1 MYYVF
6 NCCCSNCS
14 SLKFEACKYMIFL
27 NLFHIQ
33 VSRRDFQVGMV
44 TILYSPKMAQSV
56 TYLTWM
62 FEHEFIMYSL
72 RPQEINNYLT
82 LFLPFGPLLW
92 LCIALTVMSLIFVL
106 IITGET
112 TSLRNID
119 FKGKVNCFISIYI
132 FCDIVFLQI
141 LSSQYHFYCIRVF
154 LSL

>member
-1 MYYVF
+1 M
-6 NCCCSNCS
+6 
-14 SLKFEACKYMIFL
+14 SLTALTAALFRWCKYIIFL
-27 NLFHIQ
+27 NIFHIQ
-33 VSRRDFQVGMV
+33 VSRRDYQVGMV